1 MANIYTPNSFIFG
14 SNILKKKS
22 IAQDVPVVSSVANVG
37 RVVRSDVTVSDVVV
51 PTVNI
56 AFSFN

>member
-14 SNILKKKS
+14 SSILKKKS

-37 RVVRSDVTVSDVVV
+37 RVVRSDVIVSDVVV